1 MLRVRV
7 EGVTMVVVLAGVVR
21 GVWFMKMRGEGLRF
35 WEKRGGGAD
44 EEEEGR
50 GRTTVVVV
58 VSLLLVWPRA
68 VLVAPPLTAA
78 CIWCAGF
85 SFVGD

>member
-50 GRTTVVVV
+50 GRTPVVVV
-58 VSLLLVWPRA
+58 LSLLLVWPRA

-78 CIWCAGF
+78 CIWCAGT

>member
-1 MLRVRV
+1 
-7 EGVTMVVVLAGVVR
+7 MVVVLAGVVR
-21 GVWFMKMRGEGLRF
+21 GVWFMKIRGEGLRF
-35 WEKRGGGAD
+35 WEKRGGGRGGGGAD

-50 GRTTVVVV
+50 GRTPVVVV
-58 VSLLLVWPRA
+58 VLSLPLVWPRA

-78 CIWCAGF
+78 CIWCAGT